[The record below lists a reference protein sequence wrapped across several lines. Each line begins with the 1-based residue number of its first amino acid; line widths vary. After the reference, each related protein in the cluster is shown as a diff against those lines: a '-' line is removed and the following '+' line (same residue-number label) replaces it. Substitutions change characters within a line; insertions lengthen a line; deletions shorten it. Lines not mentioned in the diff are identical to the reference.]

1 MLHAAWAKGL
11 GAICLARFS
20 TAVRPCSRP
29 AAHQAAAMLAHT
41 QVKQFD
47 VDVHWMGRNRSAELK
62 RFSAIPDP
70 GQRLALL
77 REAIQGGS
85 ITPEAMGA
93 LRPHM
98 QVGRGWLEPGRGLRA
113 GDTARHAWDDGLMVH
128 AAMLCCAALGPHGAP
143 PRPCRLP
150 WLAG

>member
-1 MLHAAWAKGL
+1 ML
-11 GAICLARFS
+11 GAVC
-20 TAVRPCSRP
+20 
-29 AAHQAAAMLAHT
+29 LAHT

-70 GQRLALL
+70 GHRLALL

-85 ITPEAMGA
+85 ITPEAMDA

-98 QVGRGWLEPGRGLRA
+98 QVGAVADAREVAAGRGYC
-113 GDTARHAWDDGLMVH
+113 M
-128 AAMLCCAALGPHGAP
+128 
-143 PRPCRLP
+143 
-150 WLAG
+150 